1 MGTFVSLFEE
11 TEEQQ
16 QTKATPDKKTW
27 VTEHVETT
35 GCKFTLSKLKSSNV
49 LKFSSFS
56 LKNSSV
62 DIRGSTCLV

>member
-27 VTEHVETT
+27 VTEHVEAT
-35 GCKFTLSKLKSSNV
+35 GCKFTLFEIE
-49 LKFSSFS
+49 KF
-56 LKNSSV
+56 
-62 DIRGSTCLV
+62 